1 MQALYT
7 AHATA
12 HGGRDGRVA
21 SSDGILDLV
30 LTPPKELGGKGGSP
44 NPEMLFAAGYAG
56 CFQSAM
62 QFVARAQKIAAP
74 ASTVTADV
82 SIGKQGEGFALAVK
96 LNVSLP
102 GMDQA
107 AAEALVATAHKVC
120 PYSNATRNKIPV
132 VLTVTT

>member
-120 PYSNATRNKIPV
+120 PYSNATRNNIPV
-132 VLTVTT
+132 ELTVTT

>member
-30 LTPPKELGGKGGSP
+30 LTSPKELGGKGGSP

-62 QFVARAQKIAAP
+62 QFVARMQKIAAP

-102 GMDQA
+102 GMDNA

-120 PYSNATRNKIPV
+120 PYSNATRNNIPV
-132 VLTVTT
+132 ELTVTT

>member
-1 MQALYT
+1 
-7 AHATA
+7 
-12 HGGRDGRVA
+12 
-21 SSDGILDLV
+21 
-30 LTPPKELGGKGGSP
+30 
-44 NPEMLFAAGYAG
+44 MLFAAGYAG

-120 PYSNATRNKIPV
+120 PYSNATRNNIPV
-132 VLTVTT
+132 ELTVTT